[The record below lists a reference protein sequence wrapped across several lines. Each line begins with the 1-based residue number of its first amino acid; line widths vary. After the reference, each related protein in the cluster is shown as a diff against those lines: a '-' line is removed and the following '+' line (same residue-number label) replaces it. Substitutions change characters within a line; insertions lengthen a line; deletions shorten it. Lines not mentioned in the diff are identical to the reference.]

1 MDLLLEVHS
10 ILRVLAQRTST
21 KSYAMLDD
29 GGDGGDGGED
39 GSLGGKTLSKSF
51 RVDFEFRAPVDWY
64 TLKLLFFSIC

>member
-1 MDLLLEVHS
+1 MDPLLELHS

-21 KSYAMLDD
+21 KSYAMPDD

-39 GSLGGKTLSKSF
+39 GSLGGKSF

-64 TLKLLFFSIC
+64 TLELLFFSIC